1 MGRRTGLALVFALC
15 LAVAVPAGRADLGS
29 KKQHVDEKIGALQA
43 RIERAKERERVLTG
57 EIAAVT
63 SKIRVLQ
70 DDVAGAQSQ
79 LSTLEQVLALQQ
91 RKLDRLNEVY
101 YTQTQRLIFLQRQ
114 YKIAVTRLN
123 KRVVAIYTQDTP
135 DAMSFVLAASSFS
148 DLLDQ
153 IEFLNDI
160 GRQDERIAARVRL
173 AQDVDA
179 ADPRADE
186 AHTDAGSSPRP
197 R

>member
-1 MGRRTGLALVFALC
+1 M
-15 LAVAVPAGRADLGS
+15 
-29 KKQHVDEKIGALQA
+29 
-43 RIERAKERERVLTG
+43 
-57 EIAAVT
+57 
-63 SKIRVLQ
+63 LQ

-123 KRVVAIYTQDTP
+123 KRIVAIYTQDTP

-160 GRQDERIAARVRL
+160 GRQDERIATASGS
-173 AQDVDA
+173 QDVDA

-186 AHTDAGSSPRP
+186 HTRTRVVATTKVIEARTAEQRAVPTGWSRAATSSRRFAG
-197 R
+197 